1 MKKLSLVLI
10 LAFTMSFV
18 YAQKGK
24 INSAYSSARSG
35 KLNKAKDLLEKGIQH
50 RKCIE
55 WPKSYY
61 VKGVVYQSIFET
73 PIPAFKKLSNTPL
86 EIAYE
91 AYKKCVELD
100 KKGKYAKKMIPYYNN
115 LKIDFANQ
123 GAKLFNESKFD
134 KALESFKN
142 ALEINDSKILEKKR
156 TVDTPIIYYT
166 ALTAYRLAKYKEAIP
181 LYEKVLSYGYEPAK
195 CYATLADSY
204 TKTGDKEKGIK
215 YLHEG
220 YEKFPDNLYML
231 GQLINYYLLGGEPEK
246 AEKYLDAAIEKE
258 PNNISFYRAK
268 GTLYEKLKR
277 IEDAV
282 KMYDKA
288 LEIDPTDFISLYN
301 KGLVKYNKVIEHH
314 KEVNNIVDND
324 EYAKQIKIVLKDYEG
339 LIEDFEKAHKAN
351 LKEIAPVIALKEIY
365 TKLRSQNEE
374 FMTKFKYYSNL
385 KKEMESK

>member
-35 KLNKAKDLLEKGIQH
+35 KLNKALELLEKGIQH

-55 WPKSYY
+55 WPKSYF

-73 PIPAFKKLSNTPL
+73 PIPAFKKLSEQPL
-86 EIAYE
+86 ETAYE
-91 AYKKCVELD
+91 AYKKCIELD
-100 KKGKYAKKMIPYYNN
+100 KKERYSKKMIPYYKN
-115 LKIDFANQ
+115 LKIDFSNQ
-123 GAKLFNESKFD
+123 GAKLFNESKLE
-134 KALESFKN
+134 KALKSFKN
-142 ALEINDSKILEKKR
+142 VLEINDSKIFKKEK
-156 TVDTPIIYYT
+156 VIDTAIMYYT
-166 ALTAYRLAKYKEAIP
+166 ALTSYKLAKYKEAIT
-181 LYEKVLSYGYEPAK
+181 LYEKVLNYGYEPAK
-195 CYATLADSY
+195 CYAALADSY
-204 TKTGDKEKGIK
+204 TKVGNKEKGIK

-220 YEKFPDNLYML
+220 YEKFPNNLYML

-258 PNNISFYRAK
+258 PTNISFYRAK

-277 IEDAV
+277 IDDAV
-282 KMYDKA
+282 SMYDKA
-288 LEIDPTDFISLYN
+288 LEIDPKDFISLYN

-314 KEVNNIVDND
+314 KEVNNIADND
-324 EYAKQIKIVLKDYEG
+324 EYAKQIKVVLKEYEG
-339 LIEDFEKAHKAN
+339 LIEDFERAHKVN
-351 LKEIAPVIALKEIY
+351 PKEIAPVIALKEIY

-374 FMTKFKYYSNL
+374 FMAKFKYYSNL

>member
-35 KLNKAKDLLEKGIQH
+35 KLNKALELLEKGIQH

-55 WPKSYY
+55 WPKSYF

-73 PIPAFKKLSNTPL
+73 PIPAFKKLSEQPL
-86 EIAYE
+86 ETAYE
-91 AYKKCVELD
+91 AYKKCIELD
-100 KKGKYAKKMIPYYNN
+100 KKERYSKKMIPYYKN
-115 LKIDFANQ
+115 LKIDFSNQ
-123 GAKLFNESKFD
+123 GAKLFNESKLEE
-134 KALESFKN
+134 ALKSFKN
-142 ALEINDSKILEKKR
+142 VLEINDSKILKKEK
-156 TVDTPIIYYT
+156 VIDTAIIYYT
-166 ALTAYRLAKYKEAIP
+166 ALTSYKLAKYKEAIT
-181 LYEKVLSYGYEPAK
+181 LYEKVLNYGYEPAK
-195 CYATLADSY
+195 CYAALADSY
-204 TKTGDKEKGIK
+204 TKMGDKEKGMK

-220 YEKFPDNLYML
+220 YEKFPNNLYML

-258 PNNISFYRAK
+258 PTNISFYRAK

-277 IEDAV
+277 LDDAI

-288 LEIDPTDFISLYN
+288 LEIDPNDFISIYN
-301 KGLVKYNKVIEHH
+301 KGLVKYNKVVSHH
-314 KEVNNIVDND
+314 TKVRDIADD
-324 EYAKQIKIVLKDYEG
+324 EEYLKQIKIVLSEYEE
-339 LIEDFEKAHKAN
+339 LIPDFEKAHKVN
-351 LKEIAPVIALKEIY
+351 PKEIAPVIVLKELY
-365 TKLRSQNEE
+365 TKLRTKNEE
-374 FMTKFKYYSNL
+374 FMAKFKYYSNL

>member
-35 KLNKAKDLLEKGIQH
+35 KLNKALELLEKGIQH

-55 WPKSYY
+55 WPKSYF

-73 PIPAFKKLSNTPL
+73 PIPAFKKLSEQPL
-86 EIAYE
+86 ETAYE
-91 AYKKCVELD
+91 AYKKCIELD
-100 KKGKYAKKMIPYYNN
+100 KKERYSKKMIPYYKN
-115 LKIDFANQ
+115 LKIDFSNQ
-123 GAKLFNESKFD
+123 GAKLFNESKLEE
-134 KALESFKN
+134 ALKSFKN
-142 ALEINDSKILEKKR
+142 VLEINDSKILKKEK
-156 TVDTPIIYYT
+156 VIDTAIIYYT
-166 ALTAYRLAKYKEAIP
+166 ALTSYKLAKYKEAIT
-181 LYEKVLSYGYEPAK
+181 LYEKVLNYGYEPAK
-195 CYATLADSY
+195 CYAALADSY
-204 TKTGDKEKGIK
+204 TKMGDKEKGMK

-220 YEKFPDNLYML
+220 YEKFPNNLYML

-258 PNNISFYRAK
+258 PTNISFYRAK

-277 IEDAV
+277 IDDAV
-282 KMYDKA
+282 SMYDKA
-288 LEIDPTDFISLYN
+288 LEIDPNDFISIYN

-314 KEVNNIVDND
+314 KEVNNIADND
-324 EYAKQIKIVLKDYEG
+324 EYSKQIKVVLKEYEG
-339 LIEDFEKAHKAN
+339 LIEDFERAHKVN
-351 LKEIAPVIALKEIY
+351 PKEIAPVIALKEIY
-365 TKLRSQNEE
+365 TKLRTQNEE
-374 FMTKFKYYSNL
+374 FMAKFKYYSNL